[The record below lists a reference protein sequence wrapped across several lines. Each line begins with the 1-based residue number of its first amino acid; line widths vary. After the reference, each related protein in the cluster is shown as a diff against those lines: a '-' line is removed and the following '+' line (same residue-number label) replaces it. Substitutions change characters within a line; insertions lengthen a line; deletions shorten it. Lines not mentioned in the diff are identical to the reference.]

1 MNYRW
6 FSQSLVIRAFGIH
19 LHVHQQPRDHRE
31 KEKKNK
37 IKVTHK
43 NKEKKIIP
51 LLINAM
57 AEKKEVHR
65 CHAQYN
71 PLSLFKIKKNKNL
84 TKKKTLE
91 ETLIL
96 ALGSSLDHFCVA
108 SAGIFIGVGRCR
120 VLIQL
125 SQKDLIS
132 RLVALIHRSSNQI
145 CPATYYPVD
154 RRN

>member
-6 FSQSLVIRAFGIH
+6 FSQSLVIRAYGIH

-43 NKEKKIIP
+43 NKEKRKIIP

-71 PLSLFKIKKNKNL
+71 PLSLSFKIKRNPNYKTKR
-84 TKKKTLE
+84 KKKNPKT
-91 ETLIL
+91 
-96 ALGSSLDHFCVA
+96 
-108 SAGIFIGVGRCR
+108 
-120 VLIQL
+120 
-125 SQKDLIS
+125 
-132 RLVALIHRSSNQI
+132 
-145 CPATYYPVD
+145 
-154 RRN
+154 